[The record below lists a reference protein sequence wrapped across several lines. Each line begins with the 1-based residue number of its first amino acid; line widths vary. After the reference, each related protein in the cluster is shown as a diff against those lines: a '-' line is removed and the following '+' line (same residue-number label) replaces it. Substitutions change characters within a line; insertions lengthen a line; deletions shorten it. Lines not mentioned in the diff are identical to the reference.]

1 MEKPNHPSDIF
12 FSEDNYTIEWID
24 IENAELDAERYLND
38 IENFFRRDFENN
50 MPEEKVYWLSFLLC
64 SCRDLI
70 TIPILL

>member
-50 MPEEKVYWLSFLLC
+50 MPEEKVS
-64 SCRDLI
+64 
-70 TIPILL
+70 